1 MQGGIDEQ
9 EAEAALNRQP
19 SLALLRLGSPVLVLL
34 REEAAG
40 ETTDRLL
47 PFLGKLA
54 AVTLLF
60 FTDPSVSFDLSF
72 FRFLSLGLRL
82 GTGGEEASVQDE
94 VDEEDLAGV
103 ICSQRAVAL
112 PPGTHTRSRGR
123 ASTKAKPEF
132 GF

>member
-19 SLALLRLGSPVLVLL
+19 SLALLRLGSPVLILL
-34 REEAAG
+34 REETAG
-40 ETTDRLL
+40 ETTDHFL
-47 PFLGKLA
+47 PFLGKVA

-60 FTDPSVSFDLSF
+60 FTDPSVLFDLSF

-94 VDEEDLAGV
+94 VDEEDLAGFS
-103 ICSQRAVAL
+103 CSQRAAAL
-112 PPGTHTRSRGR
+112 PPGTHTRS
-123 ASTKAKPEF
+123 
-132 GF
+132 